1 MKFEFLKKVP
11 LFENLSDSDF
21 ALLCEMVEDITVAAG
36 DYLFHEGSQGHE
48 AFVIEEGQMEVI
60 KQSGEREVLLAV
72 RGPGEVIGEMAM
84 LEKAPRSASVKART
98 DSRLLAIEKEE
109 LDELMHRSRS
119 ALEALVH
126 GVIHRLR
133 DTQSLLQQ
141 SEKMAQLGTFTAGIA
156 HELNNPAAA
165 ITRGDAQIAITLPI
179 LLEAERELATHSLNP
194 EQLEKISRLRQLAV
208 ERAEK
213 APELDALLRSDRSE
227 EVEDWL
233 ATNSDKQDA
242 YKIVSYLVDLDVDV
256 AQLEEMAEI
265 FTKKHISAALD
276 VFSSLYSV
284 YTVVAE
290 MDQGATRISDI
301 VKSLKSYSYLDQ
313 APVQQVDVHKGI
325 EDTLL
330 IFGSRLRRGV
340 SVRREYGENL
350 PQIEIHGGEL
360 NQVWTNII
368 DNSIDA
374 LEGKGE
380 IIIRSRYE
388 GKWVIVEIEDNGP
401 GIPKEI
407 QNRIFEAFFTTK
419 PIGEGTGLGLNISY
433 NIVVNQHR
441 GDIRM
446 YSEPGKTVFA
456 VWLPLRIQEN

>member
-1 MKFEFLKKVP
+1 MKYQFLKKVP
-11 LFENLSDSDF
+11 LFENLTDSDF
-21 ALLCEMVEDITVAAG
+21 DLLCAMVEEVEVAAG
-36 DYLFHEGSQGHE
+36 KTLFVEGSKGHE

-60 KQSGEREVLLAV
+60 KKSGEREILLAV

-84 LEKAPRSASVKART
+84 LEEAPRMATVKART
-98 DSRLLAIEKEE
+98 DTRLLAIEKEE

-126 GVIHRLR
+126 NVIQRLR
-133 DTQSLLQQ
+133 DTQNMLQQ

-165 ITRGDAQIAITLPI
+165 ITRGDAQIAVTLPK
-179 LLEAERELATHSLNP
+179 LLEAERELATHELNP
-194 EQLEKISRLRQLAV
+194 EQLEEMRKLRELAL

-213 APELDALLRSDRSE
+213 PPELDALLRSDRLDE
-227 EVEDWL
+227 IEGWL
-233 ATNSDKQDA
+233 ENNTDKENA
-242 YKIVSYLVDLDVDV
+242 YEIVSYLVDLDIDVDH
-256 AQLEEMAEI
+256 LKEMAKI
-265 FTKKHISAALD
+265 FTRLHVTAVLD
-276 VFSSLYSV
+276 VLASTYSV
-284 YTVVAE
+284 YNVVAE
-290 MDQGATRISDI
+290 MDQGAARIADI

-330 IFGSRLRRGV
+330 IFGSRLRRGI

-350 PQIEIHGGEL
+350 PPIDIHGGEL

-401 GIPKEI
+401 GIPIEI

-433 NIVVNQHR
+433 NIIVNQHL
-441 GDIRM
+441 GDIRLV
-446 YSEPGKTVFA
+446 SEPGKTVFE

>member
-1 MKFEFLKKVP
+1 MKYEFLKKVP
-11 LFENLSDSDF
+11 LFENLTDDDF
-21 ALLCEMVEDITVAAG
+21 DLLCEMVEEVNVAAG
-36 DYLFHEGSQGHE
+36 NTLFVEGDKGHE

-60 KQSGEREVLLAV
+60 KKSGKREILLAV

-84 LEKAPRSASVKART
+84 LEEAPRMATVKART
-98 DSRLLAIEKEE
+98 DTRLLAIEKEE

-126 GVIHRLR
+126 SVIHRLR
-133 DTQSLLQQ
+133 DTQNMLQQ

-165 ITRGDAQIAITLPI
+165 ITRGDAQISITLPK
-179 LLEAERELATHSLNP
+179 LLEAERELASHDLSA
-194 EQLEKISRLRQLAV
+194 EQREEIDKLRKAAI

-213 APELDALLRSDRSE
+213 PPELDALLRSDRLDE
-227 EVEDWL
+227 LEDWL
-233 ATNSDKQDA
+233 ETNTEKEDA
-242 YKIVSYLVDLDVDV
+242 YEIVSYLVDLDIDV
-256 AQLEEMAEI
+256 NRLEEMVKI
-265 FTKKHISAALD
+265 FTNQHISAVLD
-276 VFSSLYSV
+276 IFASMYSV
-284 YTVVAE
+284 YSVIAE
-290 MDQGATRISDI
+290 MDQGATRIAEI

-330 IFGSRLRRGV
+330 LFGSRLRNGI
-340 SVRREYGENL
+340 SVRRQYGEGL
-350 PQIEIHGGEL
+350 PTIEIHGGEL

-374 LEGKGE
+374 LDGEGA
-380 IIIRSRYE
+380 ITIRSRSE
-388 GKWVIVEIEDNGP
+388 GNWVIVEIEDDGP

-407 QNRIFEAFFTTK
+407 QSRIFEAFFTTK

-446 YSEPGKTVFA
+446 FSEPGKTVFE
-456 VWLPLRIQEN
+456 VWLPLHIPEN